1 MPLTKDKKGEII
13 KKFQKEEKDTG
24 SCEVQIAL
32 LTQRINELTEHCK
45 SHRKDAHSRY
55 GLIKLV
61 GQRRRLL
68 NYLAR
73 TDRKKYESI
82 LAELNLRK

>member
-1 MPLTKDKKGEII
+1 MPLAKEKKQAII
-13 KKFQKEEKDTG
+13 KKFQIKNEDTG
-24 SCEVQIAL
+24 SSDVQIAL

-45 SHRKDAHSRY
+45 GHSKDRHSRY

-68 NYLAR
+68 NYLAQ
-73 TDRKKYESI
+73 TDRKRYTKI
-82 LAELNLRK
+82 LEELDLRK

>member
-1 MPLTKDKKGEII
+1 MPLAKEKKQVII
-13 KKFQKEEKDTG
+13 KKFQKKAEDTG
-24 SCEVQIAL
+24 SSDVQIAL

-45 SHRKDAHSRY
+45 AHSKDRHSRY

-68 NYLAR
+68 NYLAQ
-73 TDRKKYESI
+73 TDRKRYTKI
-82 LAELNLRK
+82 LEELDLRK

>member
-1 MPLTKDKKGEII
+1 MPLTKEKKGEII
-13 KKFQKEEKDTG
+13 KKFRKEEKDTG

-32 LTQRINELTEHCK
+32 LTERINELTEHCK
-45 SHRKDAHSRY
+45 SHRKDFHTRY

-68 NYLAR
+68 NYLSR
-73 TDRKKYESI
+73 TDRKKYEKI
-82 LAELNLRK
+82 LADLDLRK